1 MRLRYGIAG
10 ILGCSLAL
18 LPMAKAVAQTAARV
32 VMAVGDVA
40 AQRGAER
47 AKLAQGSDVRVG
59 DRVTTA
65 VQSHAQLRFSDEAL
79 VALRPESE
87 FLIDGFSFQTPGS
100 GPERAVFRLVKGGF
114 RTVTGQIGRVNR
126 EQYQVLTTQAT
137 IGIRGTH
144 YELLICAPLQC
155 TRRDGTAA
163 PAGLYGGVYDGR
175 VAVAA
180 RGEQAEYG
188 AREYFFVPDNDV
200 PQRLL
205 TPPEFMLTRVNAPAP
220 RQNIAALR
228 IGQPPESAL
237 ARGGLQSALGDD
249 PYQSTEDLS
258 RPPLPPPAPPPQP
271 PTPPPPVP
279 PTPPTPPPPPPVFSG
294 TIGAFSGAANLVDA
308 STTSGLSVTLNGTGA
323 VTAISSQTFNASL
336 GTATLADVG
345 QDLAAGNLN
354 WGRWA
359 GAGSTI
365 IAGPTNLSG
374 QPLHYI
380 YGAAATNLPSLGQV
394 TFTPAGGTLPTMSLN
409 GQTGT
414 LVSGGVVLIDFGQA
428 FAQLTGLQ
436 VGFTNAVYSMSG
448 GAGLLPGGRF
458 SSNPQLLAAS
468 CIGNGCLPIQLGG
481 TGFDGF
487 LVGNTG
493 TGVGLGY
500 NFSVGAGV
508 PNFIRGVV
516 GYRR

>member
-1 MRLRYGIAG
+1 MRLRDGIAG
-10 ILGCSLAL
+10 ALGFSLAL

-40 AQRGAER
+40 AQRAAER
-47 AKLAQGSDVRVG
+47 VKLTQGSDVRVG

-65 VQSHAQLRFSDEAL
+65 VLSHAQLRFSDEAL
-79 VALRPESE
+79 IALRPESE
-87 FLIDGFSFQTPGS
+87 FLIDGFSYQTPGS
-100 GPERAVFRLVKGGF
+100 GPERAVFRLIKGGF

-126 EQYQVLTTQAT
+126 DQYQVLTTQAT

-175 VAVAA
+175 LAVAA
-180 RGEQAEYG
+180 RGEQAEFG

-205 TPPEFMLTRVNAPAP
+205 SPPEFMLTRVNAPTL

-228 IGQPPESAL
+228 IGQPQDSSVWIRVAQPHGAP
-237 ARGGLQSALGDD
+237 DD
-249 PYQSTEDLS
+249 NQYQSTEDLN
-258 RPPLPPPAPPPQP
+258 RPSLPPPPPPQP
-271 PTPPPPVP
+271 PTPPPP
-279 PTPPTPPPPPPVFSG
+279 TPPPVPPPAPPPAPPTLTG
-294 TIGAFSGAANLVDA
+294 TIGVMVSPTTFVDQTP
-308 STTSGLSVTLNGTGA
+308 TTTATLNAAGA
-323 VTAISSQTFNASL
+323 VTAVTGPMFNASL
-336 GTATLADVG
+336 GTAMLADVG
-345 QDLAAGNLN
+345 SDAPAGLN

-365 IAGPTNLSG
+365 IAGAANFSG

-380 YGAAATNLPSLGQV
+380 YGATPTNLPTNGRV
-394 TFTPAGGTLPTMSLN
+394 VYNPVGGTLPTMSIS

-414 LVSGGVVLIDFGQA
+414 LVSGGQVAIDFGQA
-428 FAQLTGLQ
+428 VASLMGLQ

-448 GAGLLPGGRF
+448 NASLLPGGRF
-458 SSNPQLLAAS
+458 SQNNPQQLLLS
-468 CIGNGCLPIQLGG
+468 CIGNGCLGINGG
-481 TGFDGF
+481 GFDGF

-500 NFSVGAGV
+500 NFNVGSGV
-508 PNFIRGVV
+508 PNLIRGVV
-516 GYRR
+516 GYRRQ